1 MSVSMTGY
9 HHDRI
14 EERADDSMVGVGGW
28 RQNEWCRFP
37 LCWCWARPPDVC
49 HCGAATR
56 GGQSSG
62 KWELN
67 CPGHSGQCGHG
78 RNTRTRYFSS
88 G

>member
-1 MSVSMTGY
+1 METKRMVQFPMSAVLVLGPKTFIILG
-9 HHDRI
+9 
-14 EERADDSMVGVGGW
+14 
-28 RQNEWCRFP
+28 
-37 LCWCWARPPDVC
+37 WARPPDVC

-67 CPGHSGQCGHG
+67 CPGHGGHG